1 MKLQA
6 DKRVGAGGE
15 VQGSCAGRGG
25 SSRAPCRWF
34 RARVCVLIIPA
45 GAAGDGDGLTLEL
58 KEASK
63 NHGAGRTGRGH
74 RLRGLE
80 RAPQK
85 PPRRERGPDTG
96 RKRDGAPLREWREWR
111 AGRRGVGMPCDSGR
125 PQPGMWLLP
134 EEAPLI

>member
-34 RARVCVLIIPA
+34 RARVSVLITPA
-45 GAAGDGDGLTLEL
+45 GAAGDGDGLTPEL
-58 KEASK
+58 KEPSK

-74 RLRGLE
+74 RLRGLQ

-85 PPRRERGPDTG
+85 PPKREKQGSRHRQESGW
-96 RKRDGAPLREWREWR
+96 GAPAEMAGM
-111 AGRRGVGMPCDSGR
+111 AGREAWGR
-125 PQPGMWLLP
+125 DAL
-134 EEAPLI
+134 